1 MQLERFCA
9 HSYVIIFIADAHIS
23 YDYKGLHAMI
33 KLPRLEGKNWD
44 RLSRRLYE
52 YAIEVEERKGP
63 CTLEQA
69 LEWARQK
76 AGETGRPVRLA
87 VLWDGEWRLVDII
100 CPSEYLAWSHPN
112 QRVHRAPAG
121 A

>member
-1 MQLERFCA
+1 MIQL
-9 HSYVIIFIADAHIS
+9 S
-23 YDYKGLHAMI
+23 
-33 KLPRLEGKNWD
+33 RLEGRHWD
-44 RLSRRLYE
+44 RLSRRPYE

-76 AGETGRPVRLA
+76 AGETGKPVRLA

-100 CPSEYLAWSHPN
+100 CPSEYLAWT
-112 QRVHRAPAG
+112 QRNPRVRGAPAG

>member
-1 MQLERFCA
+1 MIQL
-9 HSYVIIFIADAHIS
+9 
-23 YDYKGLHAMI
+23 L
-33 KLPRLEGKNWD
+33 RLEGKDWD

-52 YAIEVEERKGP
+52 YAIEVEDRKGP
-63 CTLEQA
+63 CSLEQA

-76 AGETGRPVRLA
+76 AGETGKPVRLA

-100 CPSEYLAWSHPN
+100 CPSEDLAWP
-112 QRVHRAPAG
+112 QRSQRMHRAPVG